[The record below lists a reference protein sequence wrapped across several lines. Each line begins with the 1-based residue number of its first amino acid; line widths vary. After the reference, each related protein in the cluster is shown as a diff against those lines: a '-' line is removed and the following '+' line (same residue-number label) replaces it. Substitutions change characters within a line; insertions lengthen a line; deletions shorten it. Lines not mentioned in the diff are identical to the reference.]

1 MFNKFAAII
10 VLTAVFGGLALS
22 AQGKYVRKQLQPDF
36 FIPAKDQFNQPE
48 KLPPL
53 PEELLMEAEQ
63 RKQSA
68 MVQTDEHKKD
78 EDNKIVGTPDY
89 QTKFDKYNHDIAILS
104 KSGEMPK
111 NAELESD
118 LAEMN
123 SDDQKAVDDKDISSS
138 ETSQTFEKIVDD
150 IITDN

>member
-10 VLTAVFGGLALS
+10 VLAAVFGGLALS
-22 AQGKYVRKQLQPDF
+22 AQGKYVRTQLQPDF

-68 MVQTDEHKKD
+68 VVQTDEHKKD

-104 KSGEMPK
+104 KSG
-111 NAELESD
+111 
-118 LAEMN
+118 
-123 SDDQKAVDDKDISSS
+123 
-138 ETSQTFEKIVDD
+138 
-150 IITDN
+150 

>member
-10 VLTAVFGGLALS
+10 VLAAVFGVLALS

-53 PEELLMEAEQ
+53 PEELLKEVEQ

-68 MVQTDEHKKD
+68 VVQTDEYKKD

-138 ETSQTFEKIVDD
+138 ETSQAFEKIVDD